1 MDATSEI
8 VECFYR
14 QHEIKII
21 LFTSLIDVPG
31 LIVHDL
37 SVHVAVE
44 KNSIFKILKNSNDF
58 YHLSRLSAIQ

>member
-1 MDATSEI
+1 MDTSSYWDALTAQAFDEGKNMDATSEF

-31 LIVHDL
+31 LIVHDV
-37 SVHVAVE
+37 SVHFIVE
-44 KNSIFKILKNSNDF
+44 KN
-58 YHLSRLSAIQ
+58 